1 MNDYAA
7 NGYWILTKLIE
18 GKDYLWVNKQKI
30 DTNGTKLSF
39 GTETGLDFG
48 YCVKDPHTPYYIL
61 YVIHKVIDKIFFLKM
76 IYNIILLAFIS
87 KYYNCEH
94 VSVERASCD
103 QSHIPIHQFL
113 KD

>member
-39 GTETGLDFG
+39 GTETGLDFIL
-48 YCVKDPHTPYYIL
+48 VIVLKIYIL
-61 YVIHKVIDKIFFLKM
+61 HIIFYMWFTR
-76 IYNIILLAFIS
+76 S
-87 KYYNCEH
+87 
-94 VSVERASCD
+94 
-103 QSHIPIHQFL
+103 
-113 KD
+113 

>member
-61 YVIHKVIDKIFFLKM
+61 YVIHKVVDKIFFLKM
-76 IYNIILLAFIS
+76 IYNIILL
-87 KYYNCEH
+87 
-94 VSVERASCD
+94 
-103 QSHIPIHQFL
+103 
-113 KD
+113 